1 MTATFNCAHGNRGYG
16 HPGYSLL
23 AGLARP
29 PTDGGASAADLRARG
44 RGGRLR
50 PAVLGQAT
58 GRETTLGVDHTRPG
72 GAFGANASLCEAD
85 HQRSG
90 QTRRRQA
97 GTSRA
102 SSPRAA
108 ARAASRAASCI
119 RTRCPA
125 TDTALSATARSST
138 STGRQVA
145 NSAVTVPRSPRTRA
159 RTVRSRA
166 VPR

>member
-72 GAFGANASLCEAD
+72 GAFGAKPPYVKPTTKGRAKPEGAKPGYPG
-85 HQRSG
+85 H
-90 QTRRRQA
+90 RR
-97 GTSRA
+97 
-102 SSPRAA
+102 
-108 ARAASRAASCI
+108 
-119 RTRCPA
+119 
-125 TDTALSATARSST
+125 
-138 STGRQVA
+138 
-145 NSAVTVPRSPRTRA
+145 
-159 RTVRSRA
+159 
-166 VPR
+166 